1 MKKYLKLIFVIIV
14 VSIVLGGYAMGKKD
28 DVSSSFVE
36 VKADD
41 LIYKTS
47 ISPNKE
53 FAEEENIVNYNIEVY
68 QNDDYSIIVNATS
81 NSAFFEDTQYII
93 EHDKKIS
100 DANIDIKWTT
110 LMGNEKHSK
119 DDTLAV
125 AHLSFSENNEVFSE
139 RTINFVKGAIEIVT
153 DVYQK
158 NKK

>member
-1 MKKYLKLIFVIIV
+1 MQKYLKSLFVITIASV
-14 VSIVLGGYAMGKKD
+14 VLSGCAMEKKNEG
-28 DVSSSFVE
+28 SSSLIE
-36 VKADD
+36 VSEDD
-41 LIYKTS
+41 LIYTTS

-53 FAEEENIVNYNIEVY
+53 FVEEENIVNYNIEVY
-68 QNDDYSIIVNATS
+68 QNDDYSIIVNASS
-81 NSAFFEDTQYII
+81 NSAFFEDSQYII

-100 DANIDIKWTT
+100 DANIDIRWTT
-110 LMGNEKHSK
+110 LMGNEKYTK

>member
-1 MKKYLKLIFVIIV
+1 MQKYLKLFLVIIV
-14 VSIVLGGYAMGKKD
+14 ASAVLSGCAIGKKD
-28 DVSSSFVE
+28 EGSSSLIE
-36 VKADD
+36 VNEDD

-53 FAEEENIVNYNIEVY
+53 FVEEENIVNYNIEVY
-68 QNDDYSIIVNATS
+68 QNDDYSIIVNASS
-81 NSAFFEDTQYII
+81 NSAFFEDSQYII

-110 LMGNEKHSK
+110 LMGNEKYTK

-139 RTINFVKGAIEIVT
+139 RTINFVKGAIGIVT